1 MKTVRPEVETK
12 NSGGIF
18 DLFDNMIKLA
28 FNITDEEYD
37 LIVEN
42 CSEEEIDKLVTAF
55 GKMDTPSTFAERRAA
70 LEVRNTYL
78 KQMKD
83 DRSREISID

>member
-1 MKTVRPEVETK
+1 MKKVRPEIETK

-18 DLFDNMIKLA
+18 DMFDNMLKLA

-37 LIVEN
+37 YIVEN
-42 CSEEEIDKLVTAF
+42 CSDEEIGKLVAAF

-78 KQMKD
+78 KQMND
-83 DRSREISID
+83 GNVF

>member
-1 MKTVRPEVETK
+1 MKKVRPEIETK

-18 DLFDNMIKLA
+18 DMFDNMLKLA

-37 LIVEN
+37 YIVEN
-42 CSEEEIDKLVTAF
+42 CSDEEIGKLVAAF

>member
-1 MKTVRPEVETK
+1 MKNIRDEINFAAK
-12 NSGGIF
+12 GGIF

-37 LIVEN
+37 YIVEN